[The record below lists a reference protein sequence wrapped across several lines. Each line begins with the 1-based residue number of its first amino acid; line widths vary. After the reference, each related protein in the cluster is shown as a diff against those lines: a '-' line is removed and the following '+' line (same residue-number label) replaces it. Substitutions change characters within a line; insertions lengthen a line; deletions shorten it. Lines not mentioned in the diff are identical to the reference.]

1 MNRLICPECNQPS
14 FSASLT
20 GPVHCANEECGTL
33 LLPGGEVDDPDD
45 RRILPRLSA
54 DTRISVEYLDGD
66 KRVVEKECPFI
77 DVSVVGISTLLKEYP
92 PLGASVVVELS
103 NAGIGGKAWRVRG
116 IVREVQ
122 PGPDEGFRVGLEV
135 RPPEVTSE

>member
-1 MNRLICPECNQPS
+1 M
-14 FSASLT
+14 
-20 GPVHCANEECGTL
+20 V

-45 RRILPRLSA
+45 RRILPRISA

-66 KRVVEKECPFI
+66 RRIVETERPFI
-77 DVSVVGISTLLKEYP
+77 DVSVVGISTILSVYP

-103 NAGIGGKAWRVRG
+103 NAGVGGKPWRVPG

-122 PGPDEGFRVGLEV
+122 PGPDEGFRVGFEV
-135 RPPEVTSE
+135 CPPERDSDSDYPELATTVA

>member
-1 MNRLICPECNQPS
+1 M
-14 FSASLT
+14 
-20 GPVHCANEECGTL
+20 HCANEECGAL
-33 LLPGGEVDDPDD
+33 LLPGGEVDDPGD
-45 RRILPRLSA
+45 RRILPRISA

-66 KRVVEKECPFI
+66 RRIVETECPFV
-77 DVSVVGISTLLKEYP
+77 DVSVVGISTILAEYP

-103 NAGIGGKAWRVRG
+103 NAGIGGKSWRVRG

-135 RPPEVTSE
+135 CPPEPDAD